1 MKMITCVVLAAVMAL
16 SGFAGT
22 EPAFKKIRGNPEYQN
37 ALAKGAMAQVSL
49 KVVDDEGLPVRC
61 ATVHARYD
69 MTTYANESSYL
80 TDERGLCCFTDK
92 TRYCIELDMSKD
104 GYYDSQV
111 RIPLT
116 GFEHAHDVKDG
127 KWQPYPM
134 EKTVALKK
142 IRNPITLF
150 RQAKTLVL
158 HTTNQW
164 VGVDMLVGDF
174 IRPFGRGDVSDF
186 QVKVQWD
193 GLIDLKSMLCTADVQ
208 FPGPWAG
215 GYFAAK
221 CSESSFPYEYVANTN
236 AEYQPHIYVQNR
248 KGDFYSSHKPFDKRA
263 TFVTRSRCRV
273 DEKGRLVAANYGCI
287 RRLDVTPGD
296 WGNGV
301 NVVLDTVFNLTPN
314 DTNLEDDELY
324 RKYKHLRGR

>member
-1 MKMITCVVLAAVMAL
+1 MKLLKQTLSLMVAAAAVCASAYKKEPNFLNAMRNGGMTQIIL
-16 SGFAGT
+16 HVRDDQGEPVAGT
-22 EPAFKKIRGNPEYQN
+22 EVKVSMGMTFAEKSYDINGRTDTGGMFVVKGKTTGNEI
-37 ALAKGAMAQVSL
+37 GISL
-49 KVVDDEGLPVRC
+49 
-61 ATVHARYD
+61 
-69 MTTYANESSYL
+69 
-80 TDERGLCCFTDK
+80 
-92 TRYCIELDMSKD
+92 SKP
-104 GYYDSQV
+104 GYYDSTCKLCYIKMGEENDV
-111 RIPLT
+111 R
-116 GFEHAHDVKDG
+116 DG

-134 EKTVALKK
+134 ERTVMLRK
-142 IRNPITLF
+142 IRNPIALS
-150 RQAKTLVL
+150 RQVKTLVL

-164 VGVDMLVGDF
+164 VGVDMMVGDF
-174 IRPFGRGDVSDF
+174 IRPFGRGEVSDF

-208 FPGPWAG
+208 FPDPLAG

-263 TFVTRSRCRV
+263 TFVMRSRCRV

-301 NVVLDTVFNLTPN
+301 NVVLDTVFNQTPN
-314 DTNLEDDELY
+314 DANLEDDELSQRY
-324 RKYKHLRGR
+324 MRLRDRQ